1 MPPRCVMSCGGIFLL
16 FDKEGIMARQVR
28 DYFAVAVAIARRR
41 HKSLLA
47 RFREDVIQECRLLA
61 WEAEARRSITVKN
74 GRKRKR
80 FGNGRCMGL
89 RSFTRACNAQLYVV
103 RKQYYGH
110 Y

>member
-1 MPPRCVMSCGGIFLL
+1 
-16 FDKEGIMARQVR
+16 MARQVR
-28 DYFAVAVAIARRR
+28 DYFAVAVSIACRR
-41 HKSLLA
+41 HKPLLA
-47 RFREDVIQECRLLA
+47 RFHEDVLQECRLLA

-80 FGNGRCMGL
+80 FGNGRRMGL